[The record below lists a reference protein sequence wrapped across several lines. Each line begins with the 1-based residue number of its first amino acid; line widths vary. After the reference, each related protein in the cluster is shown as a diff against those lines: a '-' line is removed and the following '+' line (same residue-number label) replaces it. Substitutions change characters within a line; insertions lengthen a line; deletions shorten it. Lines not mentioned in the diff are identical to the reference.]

1 MDPARTLS
9 SLVDTATS
17 KLPSWLVPGKQLS
30 YTRSAT
36 STASAGQDD
45 SLSGVPAQYRGAVMA
60 AAAHTK
66 IPAGKLAA
74 QFASENGGNWSPTLR
89 GRADPTDYG
98 ITQLNPVAVQTITG
112 SGGKTNYF
120 KSNYGREFEPGNPS
134 DQILGAG
141 VYLNWLRQF
150 GLPGAGIQNP
160 TDEQVMTAYN
170 TGPTGLVKAGQGS
183 APAAARASGYQAL
196 LARNGAL

>member
-1 MDPARTLS
+1 
-9 SLVDTATS
+9 
-17 KLPSWLVPGKQLS
+17 
-30 YTRSAT
+30 
-36 STASAGQDD
+36 
-45 SLSGVPAQYRGAVMA
+45 MA

-74 QFASENGGNWSPTLR
+74 QFTAENGGKWDPNLK
-89 GRADPTDYG
+89 GRADPTDFG
-98 ITQLNPVAVQTITG
+98 VTQLNPVAVQTITG
-112 SGGKTNYF
+112 TKGGQNYF
-120 KSNYGREFEPGNPS
+120 KDNYGREFEGSNPS

-150 GLPGAGIQNP
+150 GLPGAGIKNP

-170 TGPTGLVKAGQGS
+170 TGPGGLAKAATS

-196 LARNGAL
+196 LAKNGAL